1 MTRRQPTVEL
11 DEGLIEAARAVAQ
24 RSGVP
29 EEELYE
35 RALRGVLARD
45 FSALMDEIAGY
56 QATSGVTVT
65 EDEALALAVEEVRA
79 VRDDR
84 RAAS

>member
-11 DEGLIEAARAVAQ
+11 EEGLIEAARAVAQ
-24 RSGVP
+24 RSGVS

-56 QATSGVTVT
+56 QATSGATIA
-65 EDEALALAVEEVRA
+65 EDEALAVAVAEVRA